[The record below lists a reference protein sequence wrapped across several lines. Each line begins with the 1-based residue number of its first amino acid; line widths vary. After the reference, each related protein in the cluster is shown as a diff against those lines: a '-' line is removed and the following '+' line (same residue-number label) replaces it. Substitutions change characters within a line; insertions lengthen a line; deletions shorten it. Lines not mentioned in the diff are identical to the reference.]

1 MSSRSKHLSNQ
12 LIIEERSTFT
22 HSALQLQRAKKRRQ
36 YISPHLVLGVFLLSV
51 MIVISVFAPLIAPFL
66 PDQIQAGP
74 RFSVPN
80 GTHLFGTDAFGRDL
94 FSRVVYGGRIALRI
108 SLITASIAAV
118 SGVLLGLI
126 AGYYRGWLDQL
137 LSRFMDAWL
146 SIPGLLLAI
155 VLIAR
160 MGPSLSATIL
170 ALGITGIPAYYR
182 LTRNETLSLTKAAY
196 IEAAH
201 AIGARDRVILLKHIL
216 PNISG
221 SLIVLTSMRM
231 GFILLAAGGLSFI
244 GLGAQPP
251 EPEWGALMAAG
262 RDYIHQ
268 SWWMIIFPGLA
279 LMITVMGFN
288 LTGDGLRDQLS
299 PGRRRR

>member
-1 MSSRSKHLSNQ
+1 MSSRSKHLSSQ
-12 LIIEERSTFT
+12 LIIEERSAFT
-22 HSALQLQRAKKRRQ
+22 RNASQLQRAKKRRP
-36 YISPHLVLGVFLLSV
+36 YVSPHLVLGLFLLSL
-51 MIVISVFAPLIAPFL
+51 MIIISVFAPLIAPFL

-74 RFSVPN
+74 RFSLPD
-80 GTHLFGTDAFGRDL
+80 GTHLFGTDAFGRDF

-108 SLITASIAAV
+108 SLITTSIAAV
-118 SGVLLGLI
+118 PGVLLGLI

-182 LTRNETLSLTKAAY
+182 LTRNETLSITKAAY

-201 AIGARDRVILLKHIL
+201 AIGARDSAILLKHIL

-262 RDYIHQ
+262 RDYIDQ
-268 SWWMIIFPGLA
+268 AWWLIIFPGLA

-288 LTGDGLRDQLS
+288 LTGDGLRDQFS
-299 PGRRRR
+299 PGRRR

>member
-1 MSSRSKHLSNQ
+1 MSSRSKHLSSQ
-12 LIIEERSTFT
+12 LIIEERSAFT
-22 HSALQLQRAKKRRQ
+22 RNASQLQRAKKRRP
-36 YISPHLVLGVFLLSV
+36 YVSPHLVLGLFLLSL
-51 MIVISVFAPLIAPFL
+51 MIIISVFAPLIAPFL

-74 RFSVPN
+74 RFSLPD

-118 SGVLLGLI
+118 PGVLLGLI

-182 LTRNETLSLTKAAY
+182 LTRNETLSITKAAY

-201 AIGARDRVILLKHIL
+201 AIGARDSAILLKHIL

-262 RDYIHQ
+262 RDYIDQ
-268 SWWMIIFPGLA
+268 AWWLIIFPGLA

-288 LTGDGLRDQLS
+288 LTGDGLRDQFS
-299 PGRRRR
+299 PGRRR

>member
-12 LIIEERSTFT
+12 LIMEDRSAFPR
-22 HSALQLQRAKKRRQ
+22 SAVQLQKAKKRGP
-36 YISPHLVLGVFLLSV
+36 YVSPHLVLGLFLLSL
-51 MIVISVFAPLIAPFL
+51 MIVVSMFAPLIAPFS
-66 PDQIQAGP
+66 PEQIQAGP
-74 RFSVPN
+74 RFSVPD

-118 SGVLLGLI
+118 PGVLLGLI

-137 LSRFMDAWL
+137 LSRIMDAWI

-182 LTRNETLSLTKAAY
+182 LTRNETLSISKAAY
-196 IEAAH
+196 VEAAH
-201 AIGARDRVILLKHIL
+201 MIGARDNTILLKHIF

-221 SLIVLTSMRM
+221 SLIILTSMRM

-262 RDYIHQ
+262 RDYMDQ
-268 SWWMIIFPGLA
+268 AWWLIIFPGLA
-279 LMITVMGFN
+279 LTITVMGFN

-299 PGRRRR
+299 PGRRR

>member
-12 LIIEERSTFT
+12 LIIEESGAFTRSAS
-22 HSALQLQRAKKRRQ
+22 HLPKAKKRRQ
-36 YISPHLVLGVFLLSV
+36 YISPHLVLGVFLLSL

-74 RFSVPN
+74 RLSVPN

-94 FSRVVYGGRIALRI
+94 YSRVVYGGRIALRI

-118 SGVLLGLI
+118 PGVLLGLI

-137 LSRFMDAWL
+137 LSRFMDTWL

-182 LTRNETLSLTKAAY
+182 LTRNETLSITKAAY

-201 AIGARDRVILLKHIL
+201 AIGARDSAILLKHIL

-262 RDYIHQ
+262 RDYIDQ
-268 SWWMIIFPGLA
+268 AWWLIIFPGMA

-288 LTGDGLRDQLS
+288 LTGDGLRDQFS
-299 PGRRRR
+299 PGRRR

>member
-12 LIIEERSTFT
+12 LIIEESG
-22 HSALQLQRAKKRRQ
+22 ALTRRASYLPKAKKRRQ
-36 YISPHLVLGVFLLSV
+36 YISPHLVLGIFLLSL
-51 MIVISVFAPLIAPFL
+51 MIVVSVFAPLIAPFL

-74 RFSVPN
+74 RLSVPN

-118 SGVLLGLI
+118 PGVLLGLI

-137 LSRFMDAWL
+137 LSRFMDAWI

-182 LTRNETLSLTKAAY
+182 LTRNETLSITKAAY

-201 AIGARDRVILLKHIL
+201 AIGARDSAILLKHIL

-299 PGRRRR
+299 PGRRR

>member
-1 MSSRSKHLSNQ
+1 MWSRDKHLSNQ
-12 LIIEERSTFT
+12 LILEDRSAFT
-22 HSALQLQRAKKRRQ
+22 RNALQLQRSSKRRP
-36 YISPHLVLGVFLLSV
+36 YVSPHLVLGLFLLSL
-51 MIVISVFAPLIAPFL
+51 MIIISVFAPLIAPFL

-74 RFSVPN
+74 RFSLPD

-108 SLITASIAAV
+108 SLITAFIAAV
-118 SGVLLGLI
+118 PGVLLGLI

-137 LSRFMDAWL
+137 LSRFVDAWL

-182 LTRNETLSLTKAAY
+182 LTRNETLSITKAAY
-196 IEAAH
+196 VEAAH
-201 AIGARDRVILLKHIL
+201 AIGARDSTILLKHIL

-251 EPEWGALMAAG
+251 EPEWGALLAAG
-262 RDYIHQ
+262 RDYIDQ
-268 SWWMIIFPGLA
+268 AWWLIIFPGLA

-288 LTGDGLRDQLS
+288 LTGDGLRDQFS
-299 PGRRRR
+299 PGRRR

>member
-1 MSSRSKHLSNQ
+1 MSSRSKHLSSQ
-12 LIIEERSTFT
+12 LIIEERSAFT
-22 HSALQLQRAKKRRQ
+22 RNASQLQRAKKRRP
-36 YISPHLVLGVFLLSV
+36 YVSPHLVLGLFLLSL
-51 MIVISVFAPLIAPFL
+51 MIIISVFAPLIAPFL

-74 RFSVPN
+74 RFSLPD

-108 SLITASIAAV
+108 SLITTSIAAV
-118 SGVLLGLI
+118 PGVLLGLI

-182 LTRNETLSLTKAAY
+182 LTRNETLSITKAAY

-201 AIGARDRVILLKHIL
+201 AIGARDSAILLKHIL

-262 RDYIHQ
+262 RDYIDQ
-268 SWWMIIFPGLA
+268 AWWLIIFPGLA

-288 LTGDGLRDQLS
+288 LTGDGLRDQFS
-299 PGRRRR
+299 PGRRR